1 MSAAVQTHY
10 GIVPGRWAVTAAA
23 TDPVELCGDSWSFR
37 RPFLDQTWE
46 SLAVW
51 FESVKLLNSFKRW
64 LKLLGSLNNGIQW
77 RPNGGLLRHFQLRP
91 GPSAHPGDGSW
102 RASARA
108 FGSRGAIGG
117 RCYTVPPKI
126 RPRLGLVVD
135 WTWVLYTQQR
145 FLVKA
150 CQGNGSRGQLQERPV
165 LNS

>member
-1 MSAAVQTHY
+1 M
-10 GIVPGRWAVTAAA
+10 G
-23 TDPVELCGDSWSFR
+23 
-37 RPFLDQTWE
+37 

-126 RPRLGLVVD
+126 RPRLGLVAD